1 MRVRN
6 VMGSMVETYR
16 KEFEIKGKEVIRVRD
31 LESIPA
37 DAEAWTTLETDE
49 FTILCPFSG
58 LPDFAKLAIRYKP
71 NGRVVEH
78 KSLKL
83 YLISFRDVGILQEEA
98 VEQIYRDLFNLL
110 KPSALSV
117 RAEFKAR
124 GGITNVVERSL
135 EKGRQRSR

>member
-1 MRVRN
+1 
-6 VMGSMVETYR
+6 MGDLKESIVETYG
-16 KEFEIKGKEVIRVRD
+16 KEFEIKGKEAIRVRD
-31 LESIPA
+31 LEAISA
-37 DAEAWTTLETDE
+37 DTEAWTTLETDE

-71 NGRVVEH
+71 KGKVVEH

-83 YLISFRDVGILQEEA
+83 YLTSFRDVGILQEEA

-124 GGITNVVERSL
+124 GGITNVVER
-135 EKGRQRSR
+135 